1 MATIEERLEQIENA
15 LLVLG
20 GGLAGREIGRGTLR
34 QTLRRGFSANPVV
47 AGGLTLIQL
56 QRMGLLDPFVE
67 ELLERG
73 LRNPTIGVGE
83 ELGGVR
89 SEVRK
94 EAQKQKRKVQS
105 KFNKAV
111 SKGMEVVRAST
122 SYGKKGTIRDAKRA
136 FTAVTKTV
144 SKVRRG
150 LKMPKKGITRKIAL
164 AAKRIL

>member
-1 MATIEERLEQIENA
+1 MASVEERLEQIENA
-15 LLVLG
+15 LLVIT

-34 QTLRRGFSANPVV
+34 QTLRRGVSANPVI
-47 AGGLTLIQL
+47 AGGLTLVQL
-56 QRMGLLDPFVE
+56 QRMGLLDPIVE
-67 ELLERG
+67 ELIERG

-83 ELGGVR
+83 ELGGVT
-89 SEVRK
+89 SEVQKESRK
-94 EAQKQKRKVQS
+94 QARKVTT

-111 SKGMEVVRAST
+111 REGMKVVRAST
-122 SYGKKGTIRDAKRA
+122 SYGKKGTINNAKKA

>member
-1 MATIEERLEQIENA
+1 MASVEERLEQIENA
-15 LLVLG
+15 VLVLAG
-20 GGLAGREIGRGTLR
+20 GAAGREIGKGTFR
-34 QTLRRGFSANPVV
+34 QALRRGFSANPVV
-47 AGGLTLIQL
+47 AGGLTLVQL

-67 ELLERG
+67 EIIERG

-83 ELGGVR
+83 DLGGVT
-89 SEVRK
+89 SGVRK
-94 EAQKQKRKVQS
+94 EAQKQKRKVTT

-111 SKGMEVVRAST
+111 REGMKVVRAST
-122 SYGKKGTIRDAKRA
+122 SYGKKGSINNAKKA
-136 FTAVTKTV
+136 FTVVTKTV

>member
-1 MATIEERLEQIENA
+1 MATIEERLEQLENA

-34 QTLRRGFSANPVV
+34 QTLRRGVSANPVV
-47 AGGLTLIQL
+47 AGGLTLVQL

-73 LRNPTIGVGE
+73 LRNPTPGVGE
-83 ELGGVR
+83 ALGGVS
-89 SEVRK
+89 SEVRA
-94 EAQKQKRKVQS
+94 EAKKQKRKVTT

-111 SKGMEVVRAST
+111 REGMKVVRASS
-122 SYGKKGTIRDAKRA
+122 SYGKKGTINNAKKA
-136 FTAVTKTV
+136 FSAVTKTV
-144 SKVRRG
+144 SKVNRG

>member
-20 GGLAGREIGRGTLR
+20 GGLAGREIGKGTLQ

-94 EAQKQKRKVQS
+94 EAQKQKRKVQT

-111 SKGMEVVRAST
+111 SKGMQVVRAST
-122 SYGKKGTIRDAKRA
+122 SYGKKGTISNAKRA

-144 SKVRRG
+144 SKVNRG
-150 LKMPKKGITRKIAL
+150 LKLPRSGITRKIAL
-164 AAKRIL
+164 AA

>member
-73 LRNPTIGVGE
+73 LRNPTI
-83 ELGGVR
+83 
-89 SEVRK
+89 
-94 EAQKQKRKVQS
+94 
-105 KFNKAV
+105 
-111 SKGMEVVRAST
+111 
-122 SYGKKGTIRDAKRA
+122 
-136 FTAVTKTV
+136 
-144 SKVRRG
+144 
-150 LKMPKKGITRKIAL
+150 
-164 AAKRIL
+164 

>member
-15 LLVLG
+15 LLLLG

-34 QTLRRGFSANPVV
+34 QTISRGVSANPVV
-47 AGGLTLIQL
+47 AGGLTLVQL

-67 ELLERG
+67 EIIERG

-83 ELGGVR
+83 EFGGVS
-89 SEVRK
+89 SEVRA
-94 EAQKQKRKVQS
+94 EAKKQKRKVTT

-111 SKGMEVVRAST
+111 REGMKVVRAST
-122 SYGKKGTIRDAKRA
+122 SYGKKGTINNAKKA
-136 FTAVTKTV
+136 FSAVTKTV

>member
-20 GGLAGREIGRGTLR
+20 GGLAGREIGKGTLP

-94 EAQKQKRKVQS
+94 EAQKQKRKVQT

-111 SKGMEVVRAST
+111 SKGMQVVRAST
-122 SYGKKGTIRDAKRA
+122 SYGKKGTISNAKRA

-144 SKVRRG
+144 SKVNRG
-150 LKMPKKGITRKIAL
+150 LKLPRSGITRKIAL

>member
-20 GGLAGREIGRGTLR
+20 GGLAGREIGKGTLQ

-94 EAQKQKRKVQS
+94 EAQKQKRKVQT

-111 SKGMEVVRAST
+111 SKGMQVVRAST
-122 SYGKKGTIRDAKRA
+122 SYGKKGTISNAKRA

-144 SKVRRG
+144 SKVNRG
-150 LKMPKKGITRKIAL
+150 LKLPRSGITRKIAL

>member
-1 MATIEERLEQIENA
+1 MATIEERLEQLENA
-15 LLVLG
+15 VLVLG

-34 QTLRRGFSANPVV
+34 QTLRRGVSANPVV
-47 AGGLTLIQL
+47 AGGLTLVQL

-67 ELLERG
+67 EIIERG

-83 ELGGVR
+83 ELGGVT

-94 EAQKQKRKVQS
+94 EGRKQARKVTT

-111 SKGMEVVRAST
+111 REGMKVVRASS
-122 SYGKKGTIRDAKRA
+122 SYGKKGTINNAKKA

>member
-94 EAQKQKRKVQS
+94 EAQKQKRKVQT

-111 SKGMEVVRAST
+111 SKGMQVVRAST
-122 SYGKKGTIRDAKRA
+122 SYGKKGTISNAKRA

-144 SKVRRG
+144 SKVNRG
-150 LKMPKKGITRKIAL
+150 LKLPRSGITRKIAL

>member
-1 MATIEERLEQIENA
+1 MASVEERLEELENA
-15 LLVLG
+15 VIAIASG
-20 GGLAGREIGRGTLR
+20 AAGYQIGKGTLR
-34 QTLRRGFSANPVV
+34 QTLRRGISANPVI
-47 AGGLTLIQL
+47 AGGLTLVQL
-56 QRMGLLDPFVE
+56 QRMGLLDPVVE
-67 ELLERG
+67 ELIERG
-73 LRNPTIGVGE
+73 LRNPTPGLSE
-83 ELGGVR
+83 ELGGVT

-94 EAQKQKRKVQS
+94 EGRKQARKVTT

-111 SKGMEVVRAST
+111 REGMKVVRAST
-122 SYGKKGTIRDAKRA
+122 SYGKKGTISNAKRA

>member
-20 GGLAGREIGRGTLR
+20 GGLAGREIGKGTLR

-83 ELGGVR
+83 ELGGVT
-89 SEVRK
+89 SGVRR
-94 EAQKQKRKVQS
+94 EAQKQKRKVKS
-105 KFNKAV
+105 TFNKAV
-111 SKGMEVVRAST
+111 SKGMSVVRGST
-122 SYGKKGTIRDAKRA
+122 SYGKKGTINNAKKA

-144 SKVRRG
+144 SRARRG
-150 LKMPKKGITRKIAL
+150 LKMPKRGITRSIYR
-164 AAKRIL
+164 AAKKIL

>member
-15 LLVLG
+15 VLVITS
-20 GGLAGREIGRGTLR
+20 GLVGREIGKGTLR
-34 QTLRRGFSANPVV
+34 QTLRRGFSANPMV
-47 AGGLTLIQL
+47 AGGLTLVQL

-94 EAQKQKRKVQS
+94 EAQKQKRKVKS

-111 SKGMEVVRAST
+111 SKGMSVVRGST
-122 SYGKKGTIRDAKRA
+122 SYGKKGTINNAKKA

-144 SKVRRG
+144 SRARKG
-150 LKMPKKGITRKIAL
+150 LKMPRRGITRSIYR
-164 AAKRIL
+164 AAKKIL

>member
-47 AGGLTLIQL
+47 AGGLTLIHL

-94 EAQKQKRKVQS
+94 EAQKQKRKVQT

-111 SKGMEVVRAST
+111 SKGMQVVRAST
-122 SYGKKGTIRDAKRA
+122 SYGKKGTISNAKRA

-144 SKVRRG
+144 SKVNRG
-150 LKMPKKGITRKIAL
+150 LKLPRSGITRKIAL